1 MLVPSITEDPSSLF
15 FFLPRITPEAF
26 AEFFSQISGTD
37 DGPSKLFLQSLK
49 VVQIGSTDNH
59 PQ

>member
-15 FFLPRITPEAF
+15 FFLPRITPETV
-26 AEFFSQISGTD
+26 AEFFSQISETD

-49 VVQIGSTDNH
+49 VVQIGSMDGY
-59 PQ
+59 P